1 MLIPEFAL
9 YPIAL
14 LIGLLILILIT
25 SGCEGV
31 KEFFLFVVHLPKVV
45 LVLIRDNK
53 GFCSS
58 FKKIKFNTDTLKL
71 GLKCFVLLII
81 MLFGIWCSIILARE
95 WVINPIC
102 PFVIVVNDDSTEKVK
117 YEVYV
122 ALGAPIINGK
132 TYKLNIGETLI
143 VNESKK
149 PLVYKTVKY
158 TTKQR
163 QIQRIH
169 YWGHSSSSTIEPMST
184 LVVGDY
190 PDYFFQSPPDQISR
204 AGEFETIYVLDIDY
218 NE

>member
-1 MLIPEFAL
+1 MLIPEFVL

-25 SGCEGV
+25 SGYEGV
-31 KEFFLFVVHLPKVV
+31 KEFFLFVVSLPLVV
-45 LVLIRDNK
+45 LALVRDKN
-53 GFCSS
+53 GFYSF

-71 GLKCFVLLII
+71 GLKCFILLII
-81 MLFGIWCSIILARE
+81 MLFGLWGSIVLARE
-95 WVINPIC
+95 WVINQIC

-122 ALGAPIINGK
+122 ALGTPIINGK

-149 PLVYKTVKY
+149 PLVYRTVRY
-158 TTKQR
+158 SAELYQDS
-163 QIQRIH
+163 
-169 YWGHSSSSTIEPMST
+169 WSHSSSSTIEPMST

-190 PDYFFQSPPDQISR
+190 PDYFFQSQPDKISSVMKH
-204 AGEFETIYVLDIDY
+204 ETRYVLDIDY

>member
-1 MLIPEFAL
+1 MLIPESAL

-14 LIGLLILILIT
+14 LIGLPIFILIT
-25 SGCEGV
+25 CGYEGV
-31 KEFFLFVVHLPKVV
+31 KESFLFVVYLPQKV
-45 LVLIRDNK
+45 LALLRDNN
-53 GFCSS
+53 GFYS
-58 FKKIKFNTDTLKL
+58 FLKNIKFDKDTLKL
-71 GLKCFVLLII
+71 GL
-81 MLFGIWCSIILARE
+81 IWCMVLIFSSFMSVVLARE
-95 WVINPIC
+95 WIINQIC
-102 PFVIVVNDDSTEKVK
+102 PFVIVVNDDSTEKVR
-117 YEVYV
+117 YEVYA
-122 ALGAPIINGK
+122 ALGASIINGK

-158 TTKQR
+158 TTKQM

-190 PDYFFQSPPDQISR
+190 PDYFFQSPPDQISST
-204 AGEFETIYVLDIDY
+204 GEFETIYVLDIDY